1 MSCKAG
7 IYTANTSVQALAV
20 GATINPGTIVR
31 RYGNQCGNPIVNLS
45 NNGIILNEKG
55 YYNVIANVTDAPT
68 GAGAVTV
75 TLYQDGQPITGAVQT
90 NTAAADS
97 DATGVTVPAMV
108 RVINCAGSTITAVL
122 TPGAGNATNFTFDV
136 VKL

>member
-7 IYTANTSVQALAV
+7 IYTANTSVQALAA

-90 NTAAADS
+90 NTAAAAS
-97 DATGVTVPAMV
+97 DATGVAVPAMV
-108 RVINCAGSTITAVL
+108 RVMNCAGSTITAVL
-122 TPGAGNATNFTFDV
+122 TAGAGNVTNFTFDV

>member
-20 GATINPGTIVR
+20 GATINPGTIIR

-68 GAGAVTV
+68 DPGAVTV

-90 NTAAADS
+90 NTAAAAS
-97 DATGVTVPAMV
+97 DATGVAVPAMV
-108 RVINCAGSTITAVL
+108 RVMNCAGSTITAVL
-122 TPGAGNATNFTFDV
+122 TAGAGNVTNFTFDV